1 MDNKDN
7 NGNNIDNN
15 IDEENIKE
23 VDVSEFADETTEETS
38 DKENNGSTESIAATV
53 KKESFFASH
62 KKQIIAGGIGMAA
75 LAVVGVVLALNGN
88 KEKVEESTTALITT
102 AQTTTEEITTE
113 EQSTEVNHDNDTISK
128 LTGDWIPKKVAKNRP
143 IAIMINN
150 ISDAIPQ
157 AGISNASII
166 HECPVEG
173 GMTRLMALFEDTKDI
188 ERIGSIRSC
197 RLYYCFISNEYDAIY
212 THFGQSKYAKDYLD
226 SDQIDNISGLS
237 AVGNYTFYRASDKYS
252 PHDVYTDHDKLE
264 DAIKTLG
271 YERKYDKEYKGK
283 YKFADVDGEKVEIK
297 GDEAYKVSIGYPI
310 NAPWFEYDEETG
322 LYKRFQYGGK
332 HIDENNKEQL
342 QFTNLI
348 CQYVDY
354 TLYDDGKSLDMT
366 VTGSGEGY
374 YITNG
379 KCQKITWEKDELSDI
394 TKYYNPKGKEIKL
407 NVGKTYVAY
416 LGKQMSVTLTDKE
429 TFDKS
434 KEKKSK
440 KKKKAET
447 ETVTNE

>member
-7 NGNNIDNN
+7 NGNNID
-15 IDEENIKE
+15 EENIKN
-23 VDVSEFADETTEETS
+23 VDTTESSDEAVKETENT
-38 DKENNGSTESIAATV
+38 DNKENVTV
-53 KKESFFASH
+53 RYNKGNFFSEH
-62 KKQIIAGGIGMAA
+62 KKQIIAGVIGI
-75 LAVVGVVLALNGN
+75 AVLVIIGVVLALNG
-88 KEKVEESTTALITT
+88 KKDKTEESSTALITT
-102 AQTTTEEITTE
+102 AQPTTEEITTE

-188 ERIGSIRSC
+188 KRIGSIRSC

-237 AVGNYTFYRASDKYS
+237 AVGNFTFYRADDKYS

-264 DAIKTLG
+264 KAIKDLG
-271 YERKYDKEYKGK
+271 YERKYDKDYKGK
-283 YKFADVDGEKVEIK
+283 YTFADVDGEKVEIK

-342 QFTNLI
+342 AFTNLI

-354 TLYDDGKSLDMT
+354 IIFTIIIYVFQDF
-366 VTGSGEGY
+366 Y
-374 YITNG
+374 
-379 KCQKITWEKDELSDI
+379 CQI
-394 TKYYNPKGKEIKL
+394 
-407 NVGKTYVAY
+407 Y
-416 LGKQMSVTLTDKE
+416 LVKFKVS
-429 TFDKS
+429 
-434 KEKKSK
+434 
-440 KKKKAET
+440 
-447 ETVTNE
+447 